1 MSEIRV
7 NTIKSENGAAP
18 VAFDKGVNI
27 SGVATA
33 TGFVGDLT
41 GDVTGDVTG
50 ALTGNASGTAGGLSG
65 TPDITIQNI
74 TGVAGTFT
82 GFVAFSTSISVGGT
96 ITYEDVTN
104 VDSVGVVTARG
115 GLEVGAA
122 GVGGTIS
129 ATGNAEFAGFTT
141 ISKLGGATEI
151 VSVAATTNITTSKEV
166 IMELDCSKGTVF
178 THDLEADGAVGIVS
192 IKNFRV
198 DTNSFTTAT
207 VIFTQRSSTPTG
219 GVGNT
224 FPTSLSGN
232 PGGIGTNITL
242 QPRNVAANAGISTN
256 GRIGSATTV
265 VLSSTAKDLD
275 IVTFGIHYN
284 GSGSGTAGNYR
295 VVVSKSGDFRFGSV
309 GF

>member
-7 NTIKSENGAAP
+7 DKLKNEAGSGAVELTEGASIP
-18 VAFDKGVNI
+18 
-27 SGVATA
+27 
-33 TGFVGDLT
+33 TGKNLT
-41 GDVTGDVTG
+41 G
-50 ALTGNASGTAGGLSG
+50 AGG
-65 TPDITIQNI
+65 INI
-74 TGVAGTFT
+74 TGDIVTT
-82 GFVAFSTSISVGGT
+82 GT

-104 VDSVGVVTARG
+104 VDSVGIVTARG

-129 ATGNAEFAGFTT
+129 ATGNVEFAGFTT
-141 ISKLGGATEI
+141 ISKLGSATEI
-151 VSVAATTNITTSKEV
+151 VSVASTTSIVAGKEV

-178 THDLEADGAVGIVS
+178 SHDLLEDGSVGIVS

-198 DTNSFTTAT
+198 DANSFTTAT

-242 QPRNVAANAGISTN
+242 LPRNTAANAGITTN

-265 VLSSTAKDLD
+265 VLSSTARDLD

-284 GSGSGTAGNYR
+284 GSGAATAANYR

>member
-7 NTIKSENGAAP
+7 DRIKDEAGTGAVELSNGATVP
-18 VAFDKGVNI
+18 
-27 SGVATA
+27 SGKT
-33 TGFVGDLT
+33 LT
-41 GDVTGDVTG
+41 V
-50 ALTGNASGTAGGLSG
+50 SGTL
-65 TPDITIQNI
+65 
-74 TGVAGTFT
+74 
-82 GFVAFSTSISVGGT
+82 
-96 ITYEDVTN
+96 TYEDVTS
-104 VDSVGVVTARG
+104 VDSIGIVTARG

-122 GVGGTIS
+122 GVGGTVS
-129 ATGNAEFAGFTT
+129 STGNVEFTGFTT
-141 ISKLGGATEI
+141 IPKLSGTTEM
-151 VSVAATTNITTSKEV
+151 VSVASTTSITAGKEV
-166 IMELDCSKGTVF
+166 ILELDCSKGTVF
-178 THDLEADGAVGIVS
+178 SHDLEADGSVGIVS

-198 DTNSFTTAT
+198 DANSFTTAT

-242 QPRNVAANAGISTN
+242 LPRNTAANAGITTN

-265 VLSSTAKDLD
+265 VLSSTARDLD

-284 GSGSGTAGNYR
+284 GSGAATAANYR

>member
-1 MSEIRV
+1 
-7 NTIKSENGAAP
+7 
-18 VAFDKGVNI
+18 
-27 SGVATA
+27 
-33 TGFVGDLT
+33 
-41 GDVTGDVTG
+41 
-50 ALTGNASGTAGGLSG
+50 
-65 TPDITIQNI
+65 
-74 TGVAGTFT
+74 
-82 GFVAFSTSISVGGT
+82 
-96 ITYEDVTN
+96 
-104 VDSVGVVTARG
+104 
-115 GLEVGAA
+115 
-122 GVGGTIS
+122 
-129 ATGNAEFAGFTT
+129 
-141 ISKLGGATEI
+141 
-151 VSVAATTNITTSKEV
+151 
-166 IMELDCSKGTVF
+166 MELDCSKGTVF

-207 VIFTQRSSTPTG
+207 VIFTQRSATPTG

>member
-1 MSEIRV
+1 MTRARDLSKFANSQAFSIDSDFQV
-7 NTIKSENGAAP
+7 GINSTVPAATLD
-18 VAFDKGVNI
+18 VRGDSVITGVL
-27 SGVATA
+27 TA
-33 TGFVGDLT
+33 TSF
-41 GDVTGDVTG
+41 
-50 ALTGNASGTAGGLSG
+50 SGTVDATGLTG
-65 TPDITIQNI
+65 TPDITVNNI
-74 TGVAGTFT
+74 VGAAATFT
-82 GFVAFSTSISVGGT
+82 GVL
-96 ITYEDVTN
+96 TYEDVTN
-104 VDSVGVVTARG
+104 VDSIGLVTARS

-129 ATGNAEFAGFTT
+129 ATGNVEFAGITT

-151 VSVAATTNITTSKEV
+151 VSVGSTTNITTAKEV
-166 IMELDCSKGTVF
+166 ILELDCSKGTVF
-178 THDLEADGAVGIVS
+178 SHDLEEDGSVGIVS

-224 FPTSLSGN
+224 FATSLSGN

-265 VLSSTAKDLD
+265 VLSSTARDLD
-275 IVTFGIHYN
+275 IVTFGVHYN
-284 GSGSGTAGNYR
+284 GGGSGTAGNYR
-295 VVVSKSGDFRFGSV
+295 VVVTKSGDFRFGDV